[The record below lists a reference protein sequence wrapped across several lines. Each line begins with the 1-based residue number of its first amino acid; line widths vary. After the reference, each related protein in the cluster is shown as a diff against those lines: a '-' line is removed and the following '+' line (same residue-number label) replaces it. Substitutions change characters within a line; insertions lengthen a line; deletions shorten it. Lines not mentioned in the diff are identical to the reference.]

1 MIKYLDVLN
10 PVLSLEMWKKLAGVA
25 GVVVL
30 LSALYVYF
38 IWMPIKDEIDQ
49 EQRNVLHQQQILERN
64 KVLARDLPRKKEEFA
79 RLEKELKVALNMLPR
94 ASQIPDLLE
103 NVSRAGKDSGLEFSV
118 FKPLAEVPKQFY
130 AEVPVDLR
138 VTGSYRQLLTF
149 LSRVGEMPRIVDVK
163 DLEIQDGGG
172 GNLQVK
178 GLAVTYRFI
187 EASERKRLKAARK
200 GR

>member
-10 PVLSLEMWKKLAGVA
+10 PVLALEMWKKITAVA
-25 GVVVL
+25 GTVVL
-30 LSALYVYF
+30 LLALYVYF
-38 IWMPIKDEIDQ
+38 IWMPLKDEIDQ
-49 EQRNVLHQQQILERN
+49 AQKNVVHQQQMLERN
-64 KVLARDLPRKKEEFA
+64 KILARDLPKKKEEFA

-103 NVSRAGKDSGLEFSV
+103 DVSRAGKDSGLEFSV
-118 FKPLAEVPKQFY
+118 FKPLPEVSKQFY

-138 VTGSYRQLLTF
+138 VTGSYRQVLTF
-149 LSRVGEMPRIVDVK
+149 LNRVGEMPRIVDVK

-187 EASERKRLKAARK
+187 EASERKKLKAARK